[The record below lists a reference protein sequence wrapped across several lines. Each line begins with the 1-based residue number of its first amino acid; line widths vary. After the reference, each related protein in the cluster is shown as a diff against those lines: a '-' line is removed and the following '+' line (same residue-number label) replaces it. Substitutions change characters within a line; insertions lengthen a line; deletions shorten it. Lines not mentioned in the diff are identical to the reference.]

1 MPTCK
6 MLVSLVAAFWLAL
19 SALASD
25 TTSSTAQAEDKS
37 ILQVAK
43 PYTIQKWAESDAGVE
58 KLSKCLPLEAIPLEG
73 KNLTARE
80 QKALSSVC
88 WRNDL
93 LTNTAAK
100 PARPTSRGIPAGV
113 TCNVTKW

>member
-1 MPTCK
+1 
-6 MLVSLVAAFWLAL
+6 MLVSLVVAFWLAL
-19 SALASD
+19 SALAAA
-25 TTSSTAQAEDKS
+25 TTSSTAQAEDTS

-43 PYTIQKWAESDAGVE
+43 PHTAQRWVETDAGME

-80 QKALSSVC
+80 QRALPSVC

-93 LTNTAAK
+93 PTNTAAK
-100 PARPTSRGIPAGV
+100 LARPASRGIPAGV